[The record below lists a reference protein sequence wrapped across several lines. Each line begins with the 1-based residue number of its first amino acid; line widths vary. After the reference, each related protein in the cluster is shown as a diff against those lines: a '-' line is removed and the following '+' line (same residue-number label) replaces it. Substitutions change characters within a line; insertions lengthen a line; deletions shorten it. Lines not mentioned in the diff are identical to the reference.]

1 MEFELGYKGNDGGE
15 ADEGGH
21 NQLAG
26 TGCGFEDDGH

>member
-1 MEFELGYKGNDGGE
+1 MEFGLGNKGNDGGE
-15 ADEGGH
+15 ADERDH